1 MTDSAKSINEVQEAE
16 ERADRLVA
24 NAKQEGER
32 MIMEAKEKAARM
44 IADAESRA
52 REDKAER
59 LKKSAAELDGMRKK
73 AVERSESEA
82 RAIKSKKLSDR
93 SRAQIAKK
101 LTDLILGV

>member
-16 ERADRLVA
+16 ERADKLVA
-24 NAKQEGER
+24 DAKQSSETIIR
-32 MIMEAKEKAARM
+32 EAKEKAAKM
-44 IADAESRA
+44 LTSAEESA
-52 REDKAER
+52 RDKKAEQ
-59 LKKSAAELDGMRKK
+59 LKKAAAELETMRKK

-93 SRAQIAKK
+93 SRSQIAKR